1 MITKALA
8 RGAMLVPMLVVMA
21 SCTSGTVPFV
31 TDPSVTQLQRMKD
44 ASANAKATGSRVPLR
59 AMAAEQIDCT
69 RRSDSLCEE
78 LYGYRASACAQLT
91 NTGDAAQDAASRQCA
106 ASDYER
112 AIALLP
118 NPPADK
124 DRTKLLAGLADALK
138 TLRSESAPGSDPAAL
153 TQRFDDTVAKLQ
165 GQPDGKTYA
174 RYFRADEE
182 ATQAMNG
189 RVPPGEVCPA
199 LRNARSQLT
208 SDPAASADLSKRM
221 ATLANSIDSFSA
233 AKGCP

>member
-8 RGAMLVPMLVVMA
+8 RGAALVA
-21 SCTSGTVPFV
+21 IAGCTTGTVPFV
-31 TDPSVTQLQRMKD
+31 TDPSVTQLQRMKQ
-44 ASANAKATGSRVPLR
+44 ASDNARTTGSRAPLR
-59 AMAAEQIDCT
+59 AMAAEQINCE
-69 RRSDSLCEE
+69 RRSDTLCEE

-106 ASDYER
+106 VSDYER

-118 NPPADK
+118 DPPADR

-138 TLRSESAPGSDPAAL
+138 TMRSQPAPGTDAAAL

-165 GQPDGKTYA
+165 AQPDGKTYA
-174 RYFRADEE
+174 RYFRADEQ
-182 ATQAMNG
+182 AVRAMNG
-189 RVPPGEVCPA
+189 RVPPAEVRPA

-208 SDPAASADLSKRM
+208 PDAGASADLSKRM
-221 ATLANSIDSFSA
+221 GTLANSIDNFSA